1 LAGVEVKS
9 ITVMSYNY
17 EDRIKILNYAKKHGV
32 KSTIEALE
40 LNGKN
45 INRCTITRWRKSLSE
60 VEKTNGYVSEYMAL
74 NPKSTKP
81 KIFRSSSYPSF
92 YIQFIKLVR
101 KKRFG
106 IGKEKLAKMIHTAR
120 SDIVYAVELSLEY
133 SGNSRDMN
141 LFGLPPISPS
151 TIGRIISS
159 LKTQRAIPRNAK
171 DWNKQ
176 KLVYL
181 HGGAGMVKCRNPRD
195 KSLLYGKKKK
205 RVPKE
210 YKSTQV
216 GERIQLDALTIQT
229 QVMNPATGIT
239 TTKKIYF
246 ICGIDTTSRIS
257 HSERYETLNSKA
269 TTDFLD
275 KFKVKLATYT
285 RQDPKTINIKFIQTD
300 NGQENH
306 KHFTA
311 KLEQERITQWW
322 NYPRSPKMNAFIE
335 KYNHT
340 VQAECLEYNLYLLIQ
355 GNYTEFD
362 RLHQEWN
369 TWYNSL
375 RPHTSLQYL
384 SPVQYFNQQL
394 QPTQMLQM

>member
-1 LAGVEVKS
+1 
-9 ITVMSYNY
+9 MSFTYQ
-17 EDRIKILNYAKKHGV
+17 ERIKVLEFYDKYGLNPALDFVRCQGVSISQATLYRWLGVRKKAKASCGEISV
-32 KSTIEALE
+32 SQ
-40 LNGKN
+40 
-45 INRCTITRWRKSLSE
+45 SL
-60 VEKTNGYVSEYMAL
+60 T
-74 NPKSTKP
+74 PKSTKP
-81 KIFRSSSYPSF
+81 NTYRSSSYPSF

-106 IGKEKLAKMIHTAR
+106 IGKEKLSKMIELAR
-120 SDIVYAVELSLEY
+120 NDIVYAVELSLEY

-151 TIGRIISS
+151 TIGRVLSS

-171 DWNKQ
+171 EYNKQ

-181 HGGAGMVKCRNPRD
+181 NGGTGMVKCRKLRD

-205 RVPKE
+205 RPPKE

-216 GERIQLDALTIQT
+216 GERVQIDAVTIQT
-229 QVMNPATGIT
+229 QVLNTELGTT
-239 TTKKIYF
+239 TTKKIFF

-257 HSERYETLNSKA
+257 YSVRYDTLNSKA
-269 TTDFLD
+269 TADFLD
-275 KFKVKLATYT
+275 KFKVVLALHTNQT
-285 RQDPKTINIKFIQTD
+285 KEQINIKVIQTD

-306 KHFTA
+306 KYFIT
-311 KLEQERITQWW
+311 KLNQEGITQWW

-340 VQAECLEYNLYLLIQ
+340 VQAECLEYNLYLLRQ
-355 GNYTEFD
+355 GNYAEFD
-362 RLHQEWN
+362 KRHQEWN
-369 TWYNSL
+369 TWYNSK

-394 QPTQMLQM
+394 KV

>member
-1 LAGVEVKS
+1 
-9 ITVMSYNY
+9 MSYNY
-17 EDRIKILNYAKKHGV
+17 EDRIKILNYAKKNGV
-32 KSTIEALE
+32 NNTIEALE
-40 LNGKN
+40 LNSKV
-45 INRCTITRWRKSLSE
+45 INRCTISRWRKAALE
-60 VEKTNGYVSEYMAL
+60 VKKTNGYVSEYMAL
-74 NPKSTKP
+74 NPKSTRP
-81 KIFRSSSYPSF
+81 KKFRSSSYPSF

-106 IGKEKLAKMIHTAR
+106 IGKEKLAKMIELAR
-120 SDIVYAVELSLEY
+120 NDIVYAVELSLEY

-151 TIGRIISS
+151 TIGRVLSS

-171 DWNKQ
+171 EYNKQ

-181 HGGAGMVKCRNPRD
+181 NGGTGMVKCRKLKD

-205 RVPKE
+205 RPPKE
-210 YKSTQV
+210 YKSTQIGDRV
-216 GERIQLDALTIQT
+216 QIDAVTIQT
-229 QVMNPATGIT
+229 QVLNTELGVT
-239 TTKKIYF
+239 TTKKIFF

-257 HSERYETLNSKA
+257 YSVRYDTLNSKA
-269 TTDFLD
+269 TADFLE
-275 KFKVKLATYT
+275 KFKVILALHTNQT
-285 RQDPKTINIKFIQTD
+285 KEQIKIKVIQTD

-306 KHFTA
+306 KHFIT
-311 KLEQERITQWW
+311 KLNQEGITQWW

-340 VQAECLEYNLYLLIQ
+340 VQAECLEYNLYLLRQ
-355 GNYTEFD
+355 GNYAEFD
-362 RLHQEWN
+362 KRHQEWN
-369 TWYNSL
+369 IWYNSR

-394 QPTQMLQM
+394 QSSPMLQM